1 MRRILPML
9 FLLWPLAGWS
19 QSDSPYVGSA
29 PLRMGEALLKWCE
42 TEDEADM
49 FLCMGYLAGVS
60 DALEAISFTAGW
72 GTSGVCRPRGTTLGK
87 VRDEVI
93 AWAKDNPRMQGR
105 AGSVMVISALQDAFP
120 CERDDASG
128 RE

>member
-1 MRRILPML
+1 MRRLFAML
-9 FLLWPLAGWS
+9 VLLWPLAGWS

-29 PLRMGEALLKWCE
+29 PLRMGDALLEWCNK
-42 TEDEADM
+42 EDSAEM

-87 VRDEVI
+87 VRAELI
-93 AWAKDNPRMQGR
+93 QWADDNPEMTGR

-120 CERDDASG
+120 CGPEN
-128 RE
+128 